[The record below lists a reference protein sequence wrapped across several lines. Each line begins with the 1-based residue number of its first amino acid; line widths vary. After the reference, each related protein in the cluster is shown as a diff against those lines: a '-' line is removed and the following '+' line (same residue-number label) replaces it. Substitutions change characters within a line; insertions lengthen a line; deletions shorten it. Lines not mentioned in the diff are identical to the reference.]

1 MATLQTRPDDLIF
14 ASNALTGELTDFPDI
29 ARGWGQTLVNSQGIP
44 PMEWFNFVGQRA
56 DEGIHYV
63 LQQGIDVWNSAETYS
78 NGSLVKVVADNA
90 VYRALVTN
98 TNVTPSSDTATWSK
112 VLDITSASAAARQ
125 IGTGVGNVVAVGAF
139 GVGST
144 AEQYTDANQ
153 IPAKSGFYKIP
164 ATGANLPT
172 AGQAADI
179 LQLVFDA
186 NNIIQYG
193 NAVNNRTIRVRLKIN
208 GTWNAWEG
216 IYSPSNKPTAAEL
229 GINQNY
235 IPLSGSD
242 QVTGN
247 IGTTGWIHIARQ
259 TSDLLKV
266 TNSAGVAVSETVGN
280 VAGGQSVQQR
290 MTSVSVSAGTN
301 MQLMGFWGTV
311 CMADLTFQLQSGG
324 STRAILDVTRA
335 GGVSDRRVQAFQV
348 DGNTS
353 RVESLN
359 GFTLW
364 EAGQRVYSP
373 NNPQPVDLSVV
384 VNSVRLGSEVTNARN
399 GGESFVL
406 RMPSGHVATGF
417 DIHSGG
423 GREDEF
429 RNVFSR
435 PIQYLLNNNWYTVGQ
450 A

>member
-1 MATLQTRPDDLIF
+1 MATLMQRPDDLIF
-14 ASNALTGELTDFPDI
+14 ASKGLTGEVTDFPNI
-29 ARGWGQTLVNSQGIP
+29 ERGWGQTLVNSQGIP
-44 PMEWFNFVGQRA
+44 PMEWFNFVGQRV
-56 DEGIHYV
+56 DKGIHYV
-63 LQQGIDVWNSAETYS
+63 LQQGVDIWVASENYT
-78 NGSLVKVVADNA
+78 NGSLVKVVADNCL
-90 VYRALVTN
+90 YRALSNN
-98 TNVTPSSDTATWSK
+98 TNKPPINNSDVWKK
-112 VLDITSASAAARQ
+112 VLDITEASAAARKV
-125 IGTGVGNVVAVGAF
+125 GADVGNVVTVGAF

-164 ATGANLPT
+164 ANGANASTP
-172 AGQAADI
+172 GQPCDI

-193 NAVNNRTIRVRLKIN
+193 NAVNNRTIKIRLKVN
-208 GTWNAWEG
+208 GSWNTWEG
-216 IYSPSNKPTAAEL
+216 IYSPSNKPTAQEL
-229 GINQNY
+229 GINQDF

-247 IGTTGWIHIARQ
+247 IGTTGWIHIART
-259 TSDLLKV
+259 TSDLLRL
-266 TNSAGVAVSETVGN
+266 TNSSGVAVSETVGN
-280 VAGGQSVQQR
+280 VAGGQAVQQR
-290 MTSVSVSAGTN
+290 MTSVSVSAGSN

-311 CMADLTFQLQSGG
+311 CMSDLTFQLNSGG
-324 STRAILDVTRA
+324 STQAILAVCRA
-335 GGVSDRRVQAFQV
+335 GGISDRRVDAFAV

-353 RVESLN
+353 RVETRN

-373 NNPQPVDLSVV
+373 NNPQPVDLSSV
-384 VNSVRLGSEVTNARN
+384 VNSVRLGGEVRNNRN

-417 DIHSGG
+417 DIHSKG

-429 RNVFSR
+429 NAVFSR
-435 PIQYLLNNNWYTVGQ
+435 PIQYLINNNWYTVAQ